1 MSSILRFTPL
11 YGVKTEDLAVCYLLE
26 VDDFRILLDC
36 GWNDHFDETLL
47 EPLRRVAP
55 RVDAVLISH
64 PDLYHLGALPY
75 AVAKLGLRA
84 PTYTTLPVWRMG
96 QLFMYDAHQSR
107 AMQEDFQVF
116 DLDDVDSAFENF
128 IQLKYQQIV
137 NFSERGK
144 GITITPHPAGHMIGG
159 TIWKIQ
165 TETEEIVYAND
176 FNHKRERHLNPTTL
190 QYLTRPSH
198 LIIGASQALVR
209 PSSSSSISGQQFPKG
224 SQIYS
229 RSNPL
234 TEICEEA
241 LKTLRQGGDVII
253 PVDTAGRVLE
263 LALGFEE
270 FWATEKLGSSY
281 AVAIIEHVSFN
292 TIDFAKSMMEWMSDA
307 IINKF
312 DTTRENPF
320 HLKHIH
326 LCHSRSELGALSSPK
341 VILASLASLE
351 CGFSR
356 ELVVEMASN
365 KMNKL
370 ILVDR
375 LEPNTLAHSIYSLL
389 EGESEGKTAQ
399 VPRLALQLNR
409 RVPLQGTELEEY
421 FARMKNS
428 NESASL
434 LQGSK
439 DLRFDNRLSTLAEDE
454 QEEEDLSSVSDDEK
468 DNMHAI
474 NHFGSF
480 SGEGKID
487 QARSEM
493 IVFSNDREQKDDIWD
508 DYGLVIDTK
517 CFMIGEDPGEIE
529 GDSEELSE
537 ASMDE
542 TMNNPMDFRGLFQE
556 DEQVPTKC
564 IQVNIT
570 LEVACQIRYIGCA
583 GLSDGRSLRQLL
595 TAVSPRRVIIVH
607 GSRKETAA
615 IKEFCERGL
624 TKDIF
629 CPRAMETIDITTDTS
644 IFRLTLR
651 DRLLSSCTWKKVGD
665 YELSFLDGT
674 IRVENEVSTKEKET
688 NMNRTQEYVL
698 EQRPS
703 LDSGHPIVFVGEGK
717 LSDLRPAL
725 SRAGIPS
732 DFIGGVLVV
741 EDRETGAYV
750 LVRKIASQMAS
761 LEGPLCPDYFE
772 VRKLLLQLYTIL

>member
-36 GWNDHFDETLL
+36 GWNDRFEEALL
-47 EPLRRVAP
+47 EPLRRIAP
-55 RVDAVLISH
+55 RVDAVLISQ
-64 PDLYHLGALPY
+64 PDLFHLGALPY
-75 AVAKLGLRA
+75 AVSKLGLRA
-84 PTYTTLPVWRMG
+84 PTYATLPVWRMG

-107 AMQEDFQVF
+107 VMQEDFRVF
-116 DLDDVDSAFENF
+116 DLDDVDAAFDKF

-137 NFSERGK
+137 SFSERGK
-144 GITITPHPAGHMIGG
+144 GISITPHPAGHMIGG

-165 TETEEIVYAND
+165 SETDEILYASD
-176 FNHKRERHLNPTTL
+176 FNHRRERHLNPTTL

-209 PSSSSSISGQQFPKG
+209 PSSSSSASGQQNPKG

-234 TEICEEA
+234 MEVCEEA
-241 LKTLRQGGDVII
+241 LSTLRQGGDVLI
-253 PVDTAGRVLE
+253 PIDTAGRVLE
-263 LALGFEE
+263 LALGFEQ
-270 FWATEKLGSSY
+270 FWSSEKLGSSY
-281 AVAIIEHVSFN
+281 AVALIEHVSFN

-326 LCHSRSELGALSSPK
+326 LCHSRSELSGLTSPK

-356 ELVVEMASN
+356 ELIVEMASN
-365 KMNKL
+365 KKNKL

-375 LEPNTLAHSIYSLL
+375 LEPNTLAHTLYDIL
-389 EGESEGKTAQ
+389 EGESEGSTSQ
-399 VPRLALQLNR
+399 SPRIPLQLNR

-421 FARMKNS
+421 YAKLKNS
-428 NESASL
+428 DSSNHIQNQNEVEN
-434 LQGSK
+434 
-439 DLRFDNRLSTLAEDE
+439 DNIVPMSAEDE
-454 QEEEDLSSVSDDEK
+454 QEEDLSEDEK
-468 DNMHAI
+468 DTMQSLDHL
-474 NHFGSF
+474 
-480 SGEGKID
+480 SGENKVD
-487 QARSEM
+487 KAHSEM
-493 IVFSNDREQKDDIWD
+493 PLFSNVRKQIDEIWD

-517 CFMIGEDPGEIE
+517 CFMIGEDPGEME

-537 ASMDE
+537 TSMDDRI
-542 TMNNPMDFRGLFQE
+542 NNPIDFRSAFQE

-564 IQVNIT
+564 IQVNIN
-570 LEVACQIRYIGCA
+570 LEVACQLRYIGCA

-595 TAVSPRRVIIVH
+595 TAVSPRRVIVVH

-615 IKEFCERGL
+615 IREFCERGL
-624 TKDIF
+624 TKDVF

-651 DRLLSSCTWKKVGD
+651 DRLLSSCVWKKMGD

-674 IRVENEVSTKEKET
+674 IRVENETQTKEG
-688 NMNRTQEYVL
+688 NVGRNQEYVL
-698 EQRPS
+698 EQRS
-703 LDSGHPIVFVGEGK
+703 SVDTGHPIVFVGEGK

-732 DFIGGVLVV
+732 DFIGGVLVA
-741 EDRETGAYV
+741 EDRETGAYIM
-750 LVRKIASQMAS
+750 VRKTASQMAV

>member
-26 VDDFRILLDC
+26 IDDFRILLDC
-36 GWNDHFDETLL
+36 GWNDRFEETLL
-47 EPLRRVAP
+47 EPLRRIAP

-64 PDLYHLGALPY
+64 PDLFHLGALPY

-84 PTYTTLPVWRMG
+84 PTYATLPVWRMG

-159 TIWKIQ
+159 TVWKIQ
-165 TETEEIVYAND
+165 SETEEIVYAND

-198 LIIGASQALVR
+198 LIISASQALVR

-241 LKTLRQGGDVII
+241 LSTLRQGGDVVI

-263 LALGFEE
+263 LALGFED

-307 IINKF
+307 VINKF

-326 LCHSRSELGALSSPK
+326 LCHSRSELSSLLSPK
-341 VILASLASLE
+341 VILTSVASLE

-356 ELVVEMASN
+356 ELVVEMVSN
-365 KMNKL
+365 KKNKL

-375 LEPNTLAHSIYSLL
+375 LEPNTLAHSIYNVL
-389 EGESEGKTAQ
+389 EDESEGKTVQ
-399 VPRLALQLNR
+399 LPRIALRLNR
-409 RVPLQGTELEEY
+409 RVPLQGAELEEY
-421 FARMKNS
+421 YANMKTS
-428 NESASL
+428 NESVSL
-434 LQGSK
+434 LQNPSEMH
-439 DLRFDNRLSTLAEDE
+439 FENRLSSSTEEE
-454 QEEEDLSSVSDDEK
+454 QEEEDLSSMSDDEK
-468 DNMHAI
+468 DKAT

-480 SGEGKID
+480 SGESKID
-487 QARSEM
+487 KARSEM
-493 IVFSNDREQKDDIWD
+493 IVFSNARKQTDDIWD

-529 GDSEELSE
+529 GDSEEFSE
-537 ASMDE
+537 TSMDDAL
-542 TMNNPMDFRGLFQE
+542 NNPVDFRGLFQE

-564 IQVNIT
+564 IQVNVN
-570 LEVACQIRYIGCA
+570 LEVACQIRYVGCA

-595 TAVSPRRVIIVH
+595 TAVAPRRVIIVH

-651 DRLLSSCTWKKVGD
+651 DRLLSSCIWKRIGD

-674 IRVENEVSTKEKET
+674 IRVENESSPKEKET
-688 NMNRTQEYVL
+688 NVSHTQEYVL
-698 EQRPS
+698 EQRSS
-703 LDSGHPIVFVGEGK
+703 LDSGHPIVFIGEGK

-725 SRAGIPS
+725 SRVGIPS
-732 DFIGGVLVV
+732 DFIGDSVSNGNSG
-741 EDRETGAYV
+741 RS
-750 LVRKIASQMAS
+750 IM
-761 LEGPLCPDYFE
+761 P
-772 VRKLLLQLYTIL
+772 